1 MFPVSSNG
9 GVYMPMEYPFGD
21 RWGDYLR
28 PKTRK
33 DSLRTSLMNIL
44 ITRKGE
50 KVMRSDFGAGLED
63 EVFEPL
69 DDTESLRLMS
79 IVGEEVT
86 KWDPRMEVVDVR
98 VSSVNNN
105 EVSVKVTYKDTGS
118 GIFEEVE
125 LSFVS

>member
-1 MFPVSSNG
+1 
-9 GVYMPMEYPFGD
+9 MPMEYPFGD